1 MAASVG
7 VAPQGGGGGTAAT
20 SNIVAAW
27 DAASAHLLSDEDLLW
42 INAVANKT
50 AEAVTGA
57 ADGHTEITDPL
68 PHLHWNEDLFESE
81 EEEGRM
87 WRQEEERLSA
97 YCRAA
102 ASICDHMHHTRTI
115 LNDIDESYHV
125 VSKKTSELAA
135 LCDELVSDQQRSDA
149 LYAQLNA
156 RLPYFDQL
164 ESIAS
169 KLNHPHLQGDETY
182 FVGMLTR
189 VDQCV
194 SYLESHPNTRD
205 AQIYL
210 TKYRLLQ
217 NRSLQL
223 LKEYIIGLLNS
234 TAASIASTCAPDD
247 QGDQQALSMW
257 RSIGVRIHPLAG
269 MVEQRRQHRDF
280 EAVLS
285 DIYSVYF
292 NYRRSATGGR
302 WTWSE
307 DASLPVQHQVQQGC
321 SLLIQRC
328 QMEAQLFQDV
338 FGYASSGLRLL
349 MESLAAPFYDSLRVR
364 IVRSHSV
371 DDLCLVVSI
380 VNLEFLDR
388 QLSQRADLS
397 SALKPILRRIVQ
409 DAQERLIF
417 VAQAIVRDQIA
428 SAAFSYPLKEYASTL
443 RGELDSCDA
452 ASGAVASRIDDSQ
465 QARRRCGWHPSL
477 NLTVDLLRKL
487 HVALDSLSF
496 EGLAVEAVSACSH
509 ALCFASNEMAK
520 QTTKLLSHLFL
531 VRHLVI
537 LEQELVPFNVNLFV
551 KERVLDFGHIRTLL
565 MRVLTGEI
573 ALSSLM
579 SLASSTALYTFLQ
592 SAAPRL
598 TQSEKDIK
606 RDLHALLTQ
615 SMDAVLIHVTQSSL
629 GPLLSYM
636 SKVKQSQQQAQD
648 AHSLVLQFTTSG
660 PASLLSDLSQV
671 RLMLSGL
678 PVASRSLVASVR
690 SSIEDAIKKF
700 NVLST
705 ATPIDVSI
713 FNFGDDN

>member
-1 MAASVG
+1 MTTIGVG
-7 VAPQGGGGGTAAT
+7 VGGSGLGSGQ
-20 SNIVAAW
+20 NVVASW
-27 DAASAHLLSDEDLLW
+27 DSASLPLLSEQHLLW
-42 INAVANKT
+42 INAVANT
-50 AEAVTGA
+50 VSESSVAAVGMN
-57 ADGHTEITDPL
+57 
-68 PHLHWNEDLFESE
+68 PHPEQHNSLSPNLIDHHDEDE
-81 EEEGRM
+81 EEYIE
-87 WRQEEERLSA
+87 WRQNADRLAA
-97 YCRAA
+97 YCSAA
-102 ASICDHMHHTRTI
+102 ASLCDQMHHTRSVIT
-115 LNDIDESYHV
+115 DIDASYHL

-135 LCDELVSDQQRSDA
+135 LCEELVRDQQHSDA

-182 FVGMLTR
+182 FVGMLRR
-189 VDQCV
+189 VDECV
-194 SYLESHPNTRD
+194 TYLETHPNTRD

-217 NRSLQL
+217 NRALQL
-223 LKEYIIGLLNS
+223 LKEYIVGLLHS
-234 TAASIASTCAPDD
+234 TATSITATCGVDE

-257 RSIGVRIHPLAG
+257 RSLAPRIQPLASL
-269 MVEQRRQHRDF
+269 VDQRRQHRDF
-280 EAVLS
+280 EAVLA

-292 NYRRSATGGR
+292 TYRRNLAAAR
-302 WTWSE
+302 LRWSE
-307 DASLPVQHQVQQGC
+307 DVSLPVQHQVQQGC
-321 SLLIQRC
+321 SQLIQRC
-328 QMEAQLFQDV
+328 DIESQLFQDV

-380 VNLEFLDR
+380 VNLEFLER

-417 VAQAIVRDQIA
+417 VSQAFVRDHIA
-428 SAAFSYPLKEYASTL
+428 SAALSYPLSEYTSTL
-443 RGELDSCDA
+443 RSELDKCP
-452 ASGAVASRIDDSQ
+452 AVDPSALSRLDDSL
-465 QARRRCGWHPSL
+465 QAHRRCGWHPSL
-477 NLTVDLLRKL
+477 TLTVDLLRKL

-509 ALCFASNEMAK
+509 ALCFASNELAK
-520 QTTKLLSHLFL
+520 QTTKLVSHLFL

-615 SMDAVLIHVTQSSL
+615 SMDAVLIHITQASL
-629 GPLLSYM
+629 SPLLSFV
-636 SKVKQSQQQAQD
+636 SKAKSTQQPQD
-648 AHSLVLQFTTSG
+648 AQSLVLQFIDAG
-660 PASLLSDLSQV
+660 PASLLSDLTQV
-671 RLMLSGL
+671 RLMLIGL

-690 SSIEDAIKKF
+690 MSVEEAVKKF
-700 NVLST
+700 NLLSP
-705 ATPIDVSI
+705 ATPIDLSI
-713 FNFGDDN
+713 LNFGDDA